1 MASVSTVLRTDKV
14 NKKNECPI
22 HFRIIKDRKISYL
35 ASGFM
40 IPVDMWDAEKNKVKS
55 KHANSKRFN
64 STLSNRFAEIQ
75 DQVFEHDT
83 NNKSVTSRQL
93 RDKVFGKKPTDFFSF
108 ADTIV
113 ETYLTDGKIGS
124 YDKNKAII
132 AKLKKFVKNTNIAF
146 QDITPVFLTK
156 YEKHLKVHHSN
167 SINTIHKDLKFI
179 RKLFNDAYRLDYIEH
194 NIIPFNK
201 FKLKTEKT
209 QRIFLDEFE
218 LKRID
223 NLELTA
229 NSKICLHR
237 DMFVFASYAG
247 GLRVSDMLQLQWK
260 HFDGT
265 NINFTIKKTDNQLS
279 IKVPN
284 KGLEILNKYMPQK
297 IDKNAYIF
305 KMLPQNLNLDNPI
318 DVDSAISSAT
328 AYINKN
334 LKIIAEKAEITKP
347 LSFHISRHTWATRAS
362 KKGLSLEKI
371 SKLMGHSSIKETQI
385 YAKIVSSEL
394 DKAMDVFND

>member
-229 NSKICLHR
+229 NSKICLH
-237 DMFVFASYAG
+237 VFS
-247 GLRVSDMLQLQWK
+247 V
-260 HFDGT
+260 
-265 NINFTIKKTDNQLS
+265 INFFSLLHRTCSTI
-279 IKVPN
+279 
-284 KGLEILNKYMPQK
+284 
-297 IDKNAYIF
+297 IF
-305 KMLPQNLNLDNPI
+305 
-318 DVDSAISSAT
+318 
-328 AYINKN
+328 
-334 LKIIAEKAEITKP
+334 
-347 LSFHISRHTWATRAS
+347 
-362 KKGLSLEKI
+362 
-371 SKLMGHSSIKETQI
+371 
-385 YAKIVSSEL
+385 
-394 DKAMDVFND
+394 FNTFFT